1 MYAGPRYRQALTLSE
16 QGRLAALTAA
26 LVGLLVLSGCGSREM
41 LVPIRNAQPTSVNFE
56 GRWTMREDFEA
67 MQAEID
73 RAISRT
79 DDVDERKILRGM
91 IASNSNQQRSR
102 SRNRNVGGL
111 VHVFLENGQNLRISQ
126 TDAGLFI
133 AFDRSVVEEYRF
145 GEARMLSKGGAQA
158 QRVSGWMGDA
168 YVIET
173 LDSHGMKLT
182 ERYEIGSG
190 GDELSREI
198 TLRSAEQE
206 TVTVMQTFIR
216 ES

>member
-1 MYAGPRYRQALTLSE
+1 MYAGSGKRPGVQLNRQDSIAVFLSALI
-16 QGRLAALTAA
+16 
-26 LVGLLVLSGCGSREM
+26 GLLILSACGSREM

-79 DDVDERKILRGM
+79 DDVDEREILRGM

-102 SRNRNVGGL
+102 ARNRNVGGL
-111 VHVFLENGQNLRISQ
+111 VHVFLENGRNLRISQ

-158 QRVSGWMGDA
+158 QRVSGWMEDA

-190 GDELSREI
+190 GDELRREI

-206 TVTVMQTFIR
+206 TVTVMQTFVR
-216 ES
+216 ET